1 MHTDAGRGRKW
12 KRFKRKYGV
21 ACFISFLV
29 IVAVVFVSFV
39 MYALTNPDFRI
50 RWSSGS
56 F

>member
-21 ACFISFLV
+21 AFFISLLV
-29 IVAVVFVSFV
+29 IAAVTFVGFV
-39 MYALTNPDFRI
+39 MYVLTSPNFRI